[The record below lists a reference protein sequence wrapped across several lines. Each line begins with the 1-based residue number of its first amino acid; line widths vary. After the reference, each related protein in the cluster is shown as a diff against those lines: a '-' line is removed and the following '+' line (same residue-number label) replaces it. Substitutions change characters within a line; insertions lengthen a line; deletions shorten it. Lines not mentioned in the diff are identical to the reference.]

1 MNKVLYLDFEGTNS
15 KGIREI
21 GFLIAEDGRITS
33 AVEEKGDKAIDYLS
47 KLQKIKYNYIVSH
60 NYYVE
65 KNLIKK
71 YFPYRIDPKTK
82 RPQEH
87 KWLDSLLV
95 YRTLYPNLKKYDLKY
110 LLETFLDP
118 RVLVEETSKRCGKKS
133 TTFHHPLFDATCTYL
148 LILRLA
154 SKISFD
160 RFLR

>member
-1 MNKVLYLDFEGTNS
+1 MITV
-15 KGIREI
+15 
-21 GFLIAEDGRITS
+21 DGRITS
-33 AVEEKGDKAIDYLS
+33 AVEEKGDKAIDSLY
-47 KLQKIKYNYIVSH
+47 KLQKIKYKYIVSH

-82 RPQEH
+82 KVKEH

-110 LLETFLDP
+110 LVETFLDP
-118 RVLVEETSKRCGKKS
+118 QILDDEISKRCDKRS

-148 LILRLA
+148 LILRLE
-154 SKISFD
+154 SRISFD